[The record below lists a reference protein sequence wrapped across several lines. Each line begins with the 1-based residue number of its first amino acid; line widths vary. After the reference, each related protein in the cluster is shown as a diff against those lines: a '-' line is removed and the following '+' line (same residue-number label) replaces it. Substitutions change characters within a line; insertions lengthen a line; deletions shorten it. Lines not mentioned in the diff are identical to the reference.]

1 LVNIGPQVNGIDAD
15 VVPRISPD
23 GYTLYFATLAGG
35 IWDNWQV
42 PIIPIVDF
50 NADGQVDGKE
60 LLAMVVQLGGSDS
73 VCDIGPYAWGDGVV
87 DSKDLM
93 VLAEY
98 IGQEFEDPTLVA
110 HWAFDETE
118 GDIAA
123 DSVGESDGRVMIGAT
138 WRPDAGMVGG
148 ALELDGVTGSV
159 VTGSVAE
166 LGTGPF
172 SVIAWVK
179 GGAPGQI
186 VLCHDGVTDWLMA
199 NPIDGSLMTKLM
211 GPGQPMAHGF
221 SEAVITD
228 GKWHRIALVW
238 DGTDRILYADG
249 QEVARDPQA
258 AISVSTGS
266 FIIGA
271 GRGSGTLWKGLID
284 DVRIY
289 NRVVRP

>member
-1 LVNIGPQVNGIDAD
+1 VNGIDAD

-118 GDIAA
+118 GEVAA
-123 DSVGESDGRVMIGAT
+123 DSAGENDGMAVGNPV
-138 WRPDAGMVGG
+138 WQPAGGKVGG
-148 ALELDGVTGSV
+148 ALAFDGVDDCV
-159 VTGSVAE
+159 VALGGVALE
-166 LGTGPF
+166 GRPF
-172 SVIAWVK
+172 SVIAWVNGSAA
-179 GGAPGQI
+179 GGAI
-186 VLCHDGVTDWLMA
+186 VSVQGGARWLYT
-199 NPIDGSLMTKLM
+199 NPLDGSLMTDLGKSSGAGKPL
-211 GPGQPMAHGF
+211 F
-221 SEAVITD
+221 SDVIVTD
-228 GKWHRIALVW
+228 GQWHRVALVW
-238 DGTDRILYADG
+238 DGADRILHVDG
-249 QEVARDPQA
+249 KEVAREPLAELSFSEAKLFIGTASMQA
-258 AISVSTGS
+258 GS
-266 FIIGA
+266 F
-271 GRGSGTLWKGLID
+271 WQGLLD

-289 NRVVRP
+289 NRAAQP